1 MYKRVL
7 VTVDGSDTSNLGL
20 REAIELA
27 KDQHSALRLIH
38 VIDFTLAY
46 TAVEAPYVAEY
57 KNALQA
63 AGEKVIA
70 DCSAAAAAAGIE
82 FDSKSIVI
90 DTLGQHIYDA
100 IEEEAKRW
108 PADLVVIGTHGRR
121 GFRRLFLGSVAEG
134 LTRVA
139 SKPVLLVRGA

>member
-7 VTVDGSDTSNLGL
+7 VAVDGSDTSNLGL
-20 REAIELA
+20 REAMELA
-27 KDQHSALRLIH
+27 KDQHSELRLIH
-38 VIDFTLAY
+38 VIDLTMAY

-57 KNALQA
+57 KDALQA

-70 DCSAAAAAAGIE
+70 DCSAAAGAAGIE
-82 FDSKSIVI
+82 SDLKLIVI
-90 DTLGQHIYDA
+90 DMLGQHIYDA

-108 PADLVVIGTHGRR
+108 PADLIVIGTHGRR

-139 SKPVLLVRGA
+139 SKPVLLVRGE